1 MGVWEKR
8 GQGVS
13 NKVYNNMRYRDQ
25 VVNKVEVLES
35 TLKSLRQIVQRQE
48 PINRYVETIER
59 AEEQLNQIKQYVEM
73 EPRTSNEVGGL
84 SGQR

>member
-1 MGVWEKR
+1 LRKKEDK
-8 GQGVS
+8 GVS
-13 NKVYNNMRYRDQ
+13 NEVYNNMRYRDQ

-48 PINRYVETIER
+48 PITRYVETIER

>member
-1 MGVWEKR
+1 MGFGEREDK
-8 GQGVS
+8 GGS

-48 PINRYVETIER
+48 PVNRYIETIER

-73 EPRTSNEVGGL
+73 EPRTSNEVGGF
-84 SGQR
+84 SNER